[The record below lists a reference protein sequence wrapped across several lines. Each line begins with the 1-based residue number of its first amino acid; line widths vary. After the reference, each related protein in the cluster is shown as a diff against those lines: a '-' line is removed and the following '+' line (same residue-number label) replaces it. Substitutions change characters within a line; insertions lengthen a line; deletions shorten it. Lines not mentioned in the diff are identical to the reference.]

1 MVDFIKRERDDIF
14 SKKILGFLFK
24 NQKFLFAFRVFVAG
38 LFFYAIFLGY
48 YNPTKENLFTTALFW
63 SIFWSL
69 FMVVTLPTFGRVF
82 CGICPHGFI
91 GKYITKIGL
100 KKSMP
105 KWMQNRF
112 IGLLLL
118 VIGWW
123 GVYYVFPGVYRT
135 PLGTAILFTVMSIL
149 AYSLYFIYKDMSYC
163 KYICPIGTVTRAFSK
178 LSFTWLGTY
187 KSACSE
193 CRTFDCAA
201 ACPYN
206 LKPFTFDKKN
216 SMEDCTLCMEC
227 TTACE
232 SVNFKFKKPSFSLF
246 KKFKPEIAEVWAYIL
261 ILASIPIAMAF
272 HHGIGRSKVVKDMI
286 WYKSAEFFRPIFGN
300 SVDSVGL
307 FAYLYAM
314 LFTILAAT
322 IGMFIA
328 SKILKKPFREVFY
341 NLGYSYAPLFIF
353 ASFGHALSGFFTRG
367 YERIVEGFAWAFGM
381 SIKVAPLAKRG
392 DDWLMIF
399 SAFKWIAIFW
409 ALVILYKRMKLIKVE
424 NYKKIIAFPFAAF
437 LIIFYFGVNQYRTY
451 IIDTYGRANSSMHT
465 MRGMHSMHG
474 NRALFQS
481 VPPNKAILLQS
492 GKDKS
497 SCIVCGMKLPMFF
510 KTNHAAKLHGKD
522 RQYCSIHCLA
532 EDKNIKKRDLD
543 DIRVVDVTTLKF
555 IDAKSAFYVVGSSK
569 KGTMSMVS
577 KYAFSKKED
586 ALKFSQQFGG
596 KVVDF
601 NTALKMAMRDF
612 RKKSFIAKPNDT
624 LFFTDRNP
632 MAKRRGRMGMMGMM
646 GRNRDPNAIPTR
658 SFWLV
663 GKSLTRPK
671 CVKNI
676 DGAFYV
682 LNVEGKKIDA
692 KIIKRKGCTKITFE
706 VPKSGYYTLY
716 YIRDFDKLINV
727 AKHEY
732 KRFNHGGNE
741 LFSKDKISPK
751 TIKEAKFDILRLR
764 DNEDSFYYRLRS
776 GEFVRFKVIKDG
788 KPVQNAKVTLKTQ
801 LGWQKTVRTN
811 KEGIAK
817 LQLIK
822 DYNPKW
828 EKFNKRFREK
838 FLVVATYKDKDGRYK
853 VSYDGTYMPSREGY
867 QSYAYALIISIILLI
882 VISAGVFIYR
892 YRVQKPFRE
901 VTFDE

>member
-1 MVDFIKRERDDIF
+1 MVDFIKRDKDDIF

-69 FMVVTLPTFGRVF
+69 FMVVTLPTFGRIF

-100 KKSMP
+100 KKNMP

-118 VIGWW
+118 IIGWW

-272 HHGIGRSKVVKDMI
+272 HHGIGRSKVAKDMI
-286 WYKSAEFFRPIFGN
+286 WYKTAEFFKPVFGN

-322 IGMFIA
+322 VGMFIA
-328 SKILKKPFREVFY
+328 SKILKKPFKEVFY

-399 SAFKWIAIFW
+399 SAFKWIAIIW

-437 LIIFYFGVNQYRTY
+437 LIIFYFGVNQYRAY
-451 IIDTYGRANSSMHT
+451 IIDTYGRANSSMHA
-465 MRGMHSMHG
+465 MRGMRSMHG
-474 NRALFQS
+474 NRA
-481 VPPNKAILLQS
+481 
-492 GKDKS
+492 
-497 SCIVCGMKLPMFF
+497 
-510 KTNHAAKLHGKD
+510 
-522 RQYCSIHCLA
+522 
-532 EDKNIKKRDLD
+532 
-543 DIRVVDVTTLKF
+543 
-555 IDAKSAFYVVGSSK
+555 
-569 KGTMSMVS
+569 
-577 KYAFSKKED
+577 FS
-586 ALKFSQQFGG
+586 
-596 KVVDF
+596 
-601 NTALKMAMRDF
+601 
-612 RKKSFIAKPNDT
+612 KKSFIAKPNDT

-632 MAKRRGRMGMMGMM
+632 MAKRGRMGMMG
-646 GRNRDPNAIPTR
+646 RNHNPNAIPTR

-671 CVKNI
+671 CAKNI
-676 DGAFYV
+676 DGTIYI

-692 KIIKRKGCTKITFE
+692 KITKRKGCAKITFE

-716 YIRDFDKLINV
+716 YIRDFDKIVNV

-732 KRFNHGGNE
+732 KRFNHGGDE
-741 LFSKDKISPK
+741 VFSKDKISPK
-751 TIKEAKFDILRLR
+751 TIKEAKIDILRLR

-776 GEFVRFKVIKDG
+776 GELVRFKVIKDG
-788 KPVQNAKVTLKTQ
+788 KPVQNARVTLKTQ
-801 LGWQKTVRTN
+801 FGWQKTVRTD

-853 VSYDGTYMPSREGY
+853 VSYDGTYLPSREGY

-882 VISAGVFIYR
+882 VISIGVFIYR
-892 YRVQKPFRE
+892 YRVHKPFRE